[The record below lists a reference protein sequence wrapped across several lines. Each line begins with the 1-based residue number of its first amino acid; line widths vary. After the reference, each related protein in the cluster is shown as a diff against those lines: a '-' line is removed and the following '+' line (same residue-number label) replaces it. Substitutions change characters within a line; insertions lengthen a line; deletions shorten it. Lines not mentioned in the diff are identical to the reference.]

1 MSDKLIEEGKGQVRI
16 LIVDDDAGIADILRD
31 LVSREGRFVHVCY
44 DGLKALAELQAKPYD
59 LLILD
64 LFIPGVEGL
73 EVFKYAKQVNSE
85 VLVIIITGFATLET
99 AIAAI
104 KEGAYDYIQKPFKLD
119 GFKNAI
125 DNAVEKVKLNKEN
138 RELLGK
144 LRSAYKELTELKQQ
158 KAPAGKIA
166 TINFLSSSM
175 PSLHYL
181 YDEKGDET
189 SILEKLNALVALR
202 EKGLL
207 SDREFRAMKGHL
219 LKTTGEEGWRETSP
233 WKKD

>member
-1 MSDKLIEEGKGQVRI
+1 LPSPMAEKLIEEGKGQIRI
-16 LIVDDDAGIADILRD
+16 LIVDDDAGIADVLQD
-31 LVSREGRFVHVCY
+31 LVAQEGRVVHACY
-44 DGLKALAELQAKPYD
+44 DGLKAVEKLQAGGYD
-59 LLILD
+59 LIILD
-64 LFIPGVEGL
+64 LVIPGLEWL
-73 EVFKYAKQVNSE
+73 EVFKYAKQVNPE

-119 GFKNAI
+119 GFRNAI
-125 DNAVEKVKLNKEN
+125 DNAVEKVKLNREN
-138 RELLGK
+138 GELVGK
-144 LRSAYKELTELKQQ
+144 LQSAYKELTELKQQ

-166 TINFLSSSM
+166 SINFLSSSM

-181 YDEKGDET
+181 YDQKGDE
-189 SILEKLNALVALR
+189 SAILDKLNALVSLR

-219 LKTTGEEGWRETSP
+219 LKLTGEDG
-233 WKKD
+233 